1 MSDNNPLRLIPGVWK
16 SLVLVFNAS
25 NQIVN
30 ERLAEEL
37 RLMGVNISA
46 REAWILMAA
55 EERPMNQSYIARV
68 LNINANVMVRTVDR
82 LEKKGMLRRM
92 PGKTRREHALEI
104 TTKARTLLKKMYA
117 GQEAAAARI
126 FHPVPMHDVRQ
137 AADLARRIIDDY
149 YSKSE
154 DGPTRRLTP

>member
-1 MSDNNPLRLIPGVWK
+1 MSDHSPLTRLPAVWK
-16 SLVLVFNAS
+16 SLVLVFNAT

-37 RLMGVNISA
+37 RLMGVNLSA

-55 EERPMNQSYIARV
+55 EDRPMNQTYIARV

-82 LEKKGMLRRM
+82 LEKKGALRRT

-104 TTKARTLLKKMYA
+104 TAKGRALLKKLYA
-117 GQEAAAARI
+117 GQEAAATRI
-126 FHPVPMHDVRQ
+126 FHPVPMHDVRK